1 MKKIIALVLI
11 LMMILSITTAM
22 TEDSPKVKPSADT
35 KNDTSTTTNTGT
47 TYTAPKESLR
57 VVLTD
62 DNVVTAELVQK
73 LTDAGADKVLDEIP
87 EDITKTLPAG
97 FTAVNEISTWKVV
110 GDIEKVNSAEVTFKF
125 TSPYTKGDTVYLL
138 IYTSDKEWLK
148 LAGKA
153 DDEGNIV
160 VTFNKDTLTRLGN
173 DPFVVVVVSKA

>member
-35 KNDTSTTTNTGT
+35 KTDTSTTTNTGT

-97 FTAVNEISTWKVV
+97 FTAVNEISTW
-110 GDIEKVNSAEVTFKF
+110 
-125 TSPYTKGDTVYLL
+125 
-138 IYTSDKEWLK
+138 
-148 LAGKA
+148 
-153 DDEGNIV
+153 
-160 VTFNKDTLTRLGN
+160 
-173 DPFVVVVVSKA
+173 